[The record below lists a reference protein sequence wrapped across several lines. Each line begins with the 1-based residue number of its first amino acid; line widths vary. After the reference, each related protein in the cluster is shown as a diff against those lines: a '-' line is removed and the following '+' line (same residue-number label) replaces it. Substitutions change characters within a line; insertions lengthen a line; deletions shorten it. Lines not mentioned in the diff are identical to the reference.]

1 MLILGMIPTKMFILL
16 HYNFFFFLICHVL
29 IKITKHEL
37 IINSLNNIWCIIRPV
52 SPKQFLISSFLF
64 IFSLENL
71 SLDDIQSLLLSAWLA
86 LNHFPSPT
94 ISTVLCALL
103 TLTTGQQDPI
113 TTAMLHAQSLCVT
126 SRHRTIRHLASCL
139 K

>member
-1 MLILGMIPTKMFILL
+1 M
-16 HYNFFFFLICHVL
+16 
-29 IKITKHEL
+29 TKHEL
-37 IINSLNNIWCIIRPV
+37 IKSPLNNIWCIIRPV
-52 SPKQFLISSFLF
+52 SPKLFLIFNHMSQLFVFF

-103 TLTTGQQDPI
+103 ALTTGQQDPI
-113 TTAMLHAQSLCVT
+113 TTAMLHAQSLGIT